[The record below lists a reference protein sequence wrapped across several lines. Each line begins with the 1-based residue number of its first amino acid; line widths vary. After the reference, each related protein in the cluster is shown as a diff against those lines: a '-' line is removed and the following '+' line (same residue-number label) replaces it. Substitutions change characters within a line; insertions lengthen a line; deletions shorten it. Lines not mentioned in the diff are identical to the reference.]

1 MKINKKL
8 ILLSA
13 ISSLLLVTGCSANE
27 ISVSDSQSS
36 WKNKLSVNSNQDK
49 LEDCKGNECLASIAK
64 PNETIVEETDIVVED
79 EPITPSED
87 PYFRSNI
94 SETIEYD
101 YSSSPFLEENLVE
114 IATVSSD
121 YLEHIDVIATND
133 VAVQVGA
140 FRKFSGAQK
149 YAKRYSLMNR
159 QYSVAIQEDIK
170 NSKPIYRV
178 QVNGFSNNEEA
189 NRFISRYGTQD
200 AFLVL
205 K

>member
-8 ILLSA
+8 ILLSTV
-13 ISSLLLVTGCSANE
+13 SSLLLVTGCLANE

-64 PNETIVEETDIVVED
+64 PNETIVKERDIVVED
-79 EPITPSED
+79 EAITPSED
-87 PYFRSNI
+87 SYFTSNI
-94 SETIEYD
+94 IETIEYD
-101 YSSSPFLEENLVE
+101 YSDSPFLEENLVE

-189 NRFISRYGTQD
+189 NTFISRYGTQD